1 MSDPF
6 AERPL
11 DEDTKVSATRRL
23 THEDLDI
30 LVEEWSWDGVSG
42 KSAIV
47 PEAQVKDL
55 DDAGLLARIS
65 EAVGIKTSSTISR
78 NRSGFAF
85 INYDFRS

>member
-1 MSDPF
+1 MNDPF
-6 AERPL
+6 ADRPL
-11 DEDTKVSATRRL
+11 DEDTRVTSSRTMV
-23 THEDLDI
+23 HDGLDI

-47 PEAQVKDL
+47 PEAQVEGVG
-55 DDAGLLARIS
+55 DAGLLARIS

-78 NRSGFAF
+78 DRNGFAF